1 MGGGRHRRA
10 PAPGHGTGTRHRD
23 TPPPAA
29 GLHRP
34 GPRLSRPSSLPSAAP
49 RANKMMQSSALA
61 AEGAVKGLPEILGVP
76 VQRKDAFLFSLLRSL
91 PQRRPRAGGAAPCG
105 RAGASAP
112 VRSRSALSVRFPQ
125 RAAPFTATK
134 MRRVREG
141 ERCPGA
147 GGSRSDAGPAPTGR
161 TARLRLGVCEREFE
175 CERE

>member
-29 GLHRP
+29 GLRRP

-76 VQRKDAFLFSLLRSL
+76 VQRKDAFLFSLFRSL

-105 RAGASAP
+105 WAGASDPGHSRFCTFRLFSP
-112 VRSRSALSVRFPQ
+112 VCSAVHGHENAGDAEG
-125 RAAPFTATK
+125 RA
-134 MRRVREG
+134 V
-141 ERCPGA
+141 PGA
-147 GGSRSDAGPAPTGR
+147 GGQRRDAGSAPTGR
-161 TARLRLGVCEREFE
+161 TARLRL
-175 CERE
+175 